1 MSHLQLN
8 QVSKHFGGVK
18 AVDNV
23 TLEVQPGERY
33 ALIGPNGAG
42 KSTLFNLISGELPV
56 THGTILID
64 GQDITHTSVH
74 DCTNLG
80 IGRTF
85 QRNNLFLGMTAH
97 ENVRLAVQHQHR
109 VARQLIRKITD
120 FKEVNQDADHFL
132 NLVGLGP
139 YRDQKASELAYGQQR
154 ALEIALAL
162 ATNPKILLLDEPTAG
177 MSPAETANMVTLIQ
191 SLPSE
196 LTIMIVEHDMD
207 VIFTLADRV
216 TVLHYGEVIATG
228 KPQEIREDLKV
239 REIYLG
245 TVPSDPQADPL
256 IH

>member
-1 MSHLQLN
+1 MSHLHVTQL
-8 QVSKHFGGVK
+8 SKHFGGVK

-42 KSTLFNLISGELPV
+42 KSTLFNLITGELPV
-56 THGTILID
+56 TNGTIVFD

-74 DCTNLG
+74 DCANLG

-97 ENVRLAVQHQHR
+97 ENVRIAVQHQHR
-109 VARQLIRKITD
+109 ITRQVIRDIRTYD
-120 FKEVNQDADHFL
+120 EINQEADHYL
-132 NLVGLGP
+132 NLVGLGSF
-139 YRDQKASELAYGQQR
+139 RDQKVGELAYGQQR

-177 MSPAETANMVTLIQ
+177 MSPAETADMVALIQ

-196 LTIMIVEHDMD
+196 LTIMIVEHDME

-228 KPQEIREDLKV
+228 KPQEIRENQKV
-239 REIYLG
+239 QEIYLG
-245 TVPSDPQADPL
+245 TVASTL
-256 IH
+256 

>member
-1 MSHLQLN
+1 
-8 QVSKHFGGVK
+8 V
-18 AVDNV
+18 
-23 TLEVQPGERY
+23 Y
-33 ALIGPNGAG
+33 
-42 KSTLFNLISGELPV
+42 
-56 THGTILID
+56 
-64 GQDITHTSVH
+64 
-74 DCTNLG
+74 DCANLG

-109 VARQLIRKITD
+109 VARQLFREITA
-120 FKEVNQDADHFL
+120 FNEIKQVADRCL
-132 NLVGLGP
+132 NLVGLGSF
-139 YRDQKASELAYGQQR
+139 RDQKTSELAYGQQR

-177 MSPAETANMVTLIQ
+177 MSPAETANMVALIQ

-228 KPQEIREDLKV
+228 NPQEIRENQKV
-239 REIYLG
+239 RETYLG
-245 TVPSDPQADPL
+245 TVPGDSL
-256 IH
+256 TH

>member
-1 MSHLQLN
+1 MSHLKVD
-8 QVSKHFGGVK
+8 QVSKHFGGVR
-18 AVDNV
+18 AVDTV

-56 THGTILID
+56 TNGTILFD
-64 GQDITHTSVH
+64 GQDITHTSVY
-74 DCTNLG
+74 DCANLG

-97 ENVRLAVQHQHR
+97 ENVRIAVQHQHR
-109 VARQLIRKITD
+109 VTRQLFRKITAFD
-120 FKEVNQDADHFL
+120 EINQEADHFL
-132 NLVGLGP
+132 NLVGLGSL
-139 YRDQKASELAYGQQR
+139 RDQKASELAYGQQR

-162 ATNPKILLLDEPTAG
+162 STSPKILLLDEPTAG
-177 MSPAETANMVTLIQ
+177 MSPAETADMVALIQ

-228 KPQEIREDLKV
+228 KPQEIRENQKV

-245 TVPSDPQADPL
+245 TVASDPYVDQL
-256 IH
+256 TH

>member
-1 MSHLQLN
+1 MSHLHVSQL
-8 QVSKHFGGVK
+8 SKHFGGVK

-23 TLEVQPGERY
+23 TLDVQPGERY

-42 KSTLFNLISGELPV
+42 KSTLFNLITGELQV
-56 THGTILID
+56 TNGTIVFD
-64 GQDITHTSVH
+64 GQDITHTRVH
-74 DCTNLG
+74 DCANLG

-97 ENVRLAVQHQHR
+97 ENVRIAVQHQHR
-109 VARQLIRKITD
+109 VTRQVIRDIRTYD
-120 FKEVNQDADHFL
+120 EINQEADHYL
-132 NLVGLGP
+132 NLVSLGSLH
-139 YRDQKASELAYGQQR
+139 DQKVGELAYGQQR

-177 MSPAETANMVTLIQ
+177 MSPAETADMVALIQ

-196 LTIMIVEHDMD
+196 LTIMIVEHDME

-228 KPQEIREDLKV
+228 KPQEIRENQKV
-239 REIYLG
+239 QEIYLG
-245 TVPSDPQADPL
+245 TVAGTL
-256 IH
+256 

>member
-1 MSHLQLN
+1 MSHLQVTQL
-8 QVSKHFGGVK
+8 SKHFGGVR

-42 KSTLFNLISGELPV
+42 KSTLFNLITGELPV
-56 THGTILID
+56 TNGTIVFD
-64 GQDITHTSVH
+64 GQNITHTSVH
-74 DCTNLG
+74 GCANLG

-85 QRNNLFLGMTAH
+85 QRNNLFLDMTAH
-97 ENVRLAVQHQHR
+97 ENVRIAVQHQHR
-109 VARQLIRKITD
+109 VTRQIFRDITTYD
-120 FKEVNQDADHFL
+120 EINQEADHFL
-132 NLVGLGP
+132 NLVGLGSF
-139 YRDQKASELAYGQQR
+139 RDQKVGELAYGQQR

-177 MSPAETANMVTLIQ
+177 MSPAETADMVALIQ

-196 LTIMIVEHDMD
+196 LTIMIVEHDME

-228 KPQEIREDLKV
+228 KPQEIRENRKV
-239 REIYLG
+239 QEIYLG
-245 TVPSDPQADPL
+245 TVASNL
-256 IH
+256 

>member
-1 MSHLQLN
+1 MSHLHVTQL
-8 QVSKHFGGVK
+8 SKHFGGVK

-42 KSTLFNLISGELPV
+42 KSTLFNLITGELPV
-56 THGTILID
+56 TNGTIVFD

-74 DCTNLG
+74 DCANLG

-97 ENVRLAVQHQHR
+97 ENVRIAVQHQHR
-109 VARQLIRKITD
+109 ITRQIFRAIRTYDEI
-120 FKEVNQDADHFL
+120 NQEADHYL
-132 NLVGLGP
+132 NLVGLGSF
-139 YRDQKASELAYGQQR
+139 RDQKVGELAYGQQR

-177 MSPAETANMVTLIQ
+177 MSPAETADMVALIQ
-191 SLPSE
+191 SLPPE
-196 LTIMIVEHDMD
+196 LTIMIVEHDME

-228 KPQEIREDLKV
+228 NPQEIRENQKV
-239 REIYLG
+239 QEIYLG
-245 TVPSDPQADPL
+245 TVASTL
-256 IH
+256 

>member
-1 MSHLQLN
+1 MSHLHVTQL
-8 QVSKHFGGVK
+8 SKHFGGVK

-23 TLEVQPGERY
+23 TLDVQPGERY

-42 KSTLFNLISGELPV
+42 KSTLFNLITGELSV
-56 THGTILID
+56 TNGTIAFD
-64 GQDITHTSVH
+64 GHDITHTSVH
-74 DCTNLG
+74 DCVNLG

-97 ENVRLAVQHQHR
+97 ENVRIAVQHQHR
-109 VARQLIRKITD
+109 VTRQVIRDIRTYD
-120 FKEVNQDADHFL
+120 EINQEADHFL
-132 NLVGLGP
+132 NLVGLGSF
-139 YRDQKASELAYGQQR
+139 RDQKVGELAYGQQR

-177 MSPAETANMVTLIQ
+177 MSPAETADMVALIQ

-196 LTIMIVEHDMD
+196 LTIMIVEHDME

-228 KPQEIREDLKV
+228 KPQEIRENQKV
-239 REIYLG
+239 QDIYLG
-245 TVPSDPQADPL
+245 TVASSL
-256 IH
+256 

>member
-1 MSHLQLN
+1 MSHLKVD

-18 AVDNV
+18 AVDDV
-23 TLEVQPGERY
+23 TLEVQSGERY

-42 KSTLFNLISGELPV
+42 KSTLFNLITGELPV
-56 THGTILID
+56 TKGTILFD
-64 GQDITHTSVH
+64 EQDITHTSVH
-74 DCTNLG
+74 DCANLG

-97 ENVRLAVQHQHR
+97 ENVRIAVQHRHG
-109 VARQLIRKITD
+109 VTRQLFRQISAFNEI
-120 FKEVNQDADHFL
+120 NQEADHFL

-139 YRDQKASELAYGQQR
+139 FQDHKASELAYGQQR

-177 MSPAETANMVTLIQ
+177 MSPAETADMVALIQ

-196 LTIMIVEHDMD
+196 LTIMIVEHDME

-228 KPQEIREDLKV
+228 KPQEIRENQKV
-239 REIYLG
+239 QDIYLG
-245 TVPSDPQADPL
+245 AVASSL
-256 IH
+256 

>member
-1 MSHLQLN
+1 MSHLQVTQL
-8 QVSKHFGGVK
+8 SKHFGGVR

-42 KSTLFNLISGELPV
+42 KSTLFNLITGELPV
-56 THGTILID
+56 TNGTIVFD

-74 DCTNLG
+74 GCANLG

-85 QRNNLFLGMTAH
+85 QRNNLFLDMTAH
-97 ENVRLAVQHQHR
+97 ENVRIAVQHQHR
-109 VARQLIRKITD
+109 VTRQIFRDITTYD
-120 FKEVNQDADHFL
+120 EINQEADYFL
-132 NLVGLGP
+132 NLVGLGSF
-139 YRDQKASELAYGQQR
+139 RDQKVGELAYGQQR

-177 MSPAETANMVTLIQ
+177 MSPAETADMVALIQ
-191 SLPSE
+191 SLPPE
-196 LTIMIVEHDMD
+196 LTIMIVEHDME

-228 KPQEIREDLKV
+228 KPQEIRENQKV
-239 REIYLG
+239 QEIYLG
-245 TVPSDPQADPL
+245 TVASTL
-256 IH
+256 

>member
-1 MSHLQLN
+1 MSHLQVE
-8 QVSKHFGGVK
+8 QVSKHFGGVR

-56 THGTILID
+56 THGTILLD
-64 GQDITHTSVH
+64 GQDITRTSVYN
-74 DCTNLG
+74 CANLG

-109 VARQLIRKITD
+109 VARQFFRKITD
-120 FKEVNQDADHFL
+120 FNEITQEADRRL
-132 NLVGLGP
+132 SMVGLGP
-139 YRDQKASELAYGQQR
+139 VRNKKTSEMAYGQQR

-228 KPQEIREDLKV
+228 KPQEIREDQKV

-245 TVPSDPQADPL
+245 TVPDAPL
-256 IH
+256 TH

>member
-1 MSHLQLN
+1 MSHLQVTQL
-8 QVSKHFGGVK
+8 SKHFGGVK

-23 TLEVQPGERY
+23 TLDVRPGERY

-42 KSTLFNLISGELPV
+42 KSTLFNLITGELPV
-56 THGTILID
+56 TNGTILFD

-74 DCTNLG
+74 SCANLG

-97 ENVRLAVQHQHR
+97 ENVRIAVQHQHR
-109 VARQLIRKITD
+109 ITRQIFRDITTYD
-120 FKEVNQDADHFL
+120 EINQEADLFL
-132 NLVGLGP
+132 NLVGLGSF
-139 YRDQKASELAYGQQR
+139 RDQKVGELAYGQQR

-177 MSPAETANMVTLIQ
+177 MSPAETADMVALIQ

-196 LTIMIVEHDMD
+196 LTIMIVEHDME

-216 TVLHYGEVIATG
+216 TVLQYGEVIATG
-228 KPQEIREDLKV
+228 KPREIRENQKV
-239 REIYLG
+239 QDIYLG
-245 TVPSDPQADPL
+245 TVASTL
-256 IH
+256 

>member
-1 MSHLQLN
+1 MSHLHVTQL
-8 QVSKHFGGVK
+8 SKHFGGVK

-42 KSTLFNLISGELPV
+42 KSTLFNLITGELPV
-56 THGTILID
+56 TNGTIVFD

-74 DCTNLG
+74 DCANLG

-97 ENVRLAVQHQHR
+97 ENVRIAVQHQHR
-109 VARQLIRKITD
+109 ITRQVIRDIRTYD
-120 FKEVNQDADHFL
+120 EINQEADHYL
-132 NLVGLGP
+132 NLVGLGSF
-139 YRDQKASELAYGQQR
+139 RDQKVGELAYGQQR

-177 MSPAETANMVTLIQ
+177 MSPAETADMVALIQ
-191 SLPSE
+191 SLPPE
-196 LTIMIVEHDMD
+196 LTIMIVEHDME

-228 KPQEIREDLKV
+228 KPQEIRENQKV
-239 REIYLG
+239 QEIYLG
-245 TVPSDPQADPL
+245 TVASTL
-256 IH
+256 